1 VKREKLEAALNQIS
15 DKHITEAATAKKK
28 HRLTW
33 FGTLAAVLALILL
46 LRNVEIPIAIR
57 AEAISPAPESRVT
70 QRPDFDDYETREQWN
85 AAYDAWNVQRD
96 ARSKASRLALA
107 QASDFFRA
115 GYLQFLTGENGNQL
129 FSPINAYIGLAMAAE
144 LTAGDTHSQLLDT
157 LGAPDIET
165 LRSCVSA
172 LWEEVYRD
180 NGNEVSTLA
189 NAIWLDDTVDYRQS
203 AMDDLAYHYYASV
216 YRQDLSSKQAAK
228 DIAAWLNN
236 NTSGFLKKYTGD
248 IVLPPE
254 AVLALYSTIY
264 FQSKWTDEFH
274 AANNTVDVFHGLA
287 GDTNC
292 TYMNAKLWQMHYYW
306 GKSFGAVSLPLKNG
320 SRMWFILPD
329 EGKTT
334 TEVLQ
339 EGEYWDLIHSPR
351 EDWDNTKYMKVNLT
365 VPKFDISTRTDLRS
379 GLEEMGIT
387 DLFYLDK
394 ADFSASLN
402 TPCYISAANQAVRV
416 AVDEQ
421 GVTAAAYIE
430 LPGAGAAPPPEEII
444 DFVLDRPFLFVITT
458 GSNIPLFAGTVNQP

>member
-1 VKREKLEAALNQIS
+1 
-15 DKHITEAATAKKK
+15 
-28 HRLTW
+28 
-33 FGTLAAVLALILL
+33 
-46 LRNVEIPIAIR
+46 
-57 AEAISPAPESRVT
+57 
-70 QRPDFDDYETREQWN
+70 
-85 AAYDAWNVQRD
+85 
-96 ARSKASRLALA
+96 
-107 QASDFFRA
+107 
-115 GYLQFLTGENGNQL
+115 
-129 FSPINAYIGLAMAAE
+129 MAAE